1 MQGQFPLELL
11 GRAWANE
18 QHPPG
23 SLYSPDVHSPF
34 AVRTAKHFQGNQ
46 GQQNKR
52 LMAMEGKSYILI
64 LKSQYQIY
72 F

>member
-1 MQGQFPLELL
+1 MNSIPLGVCTVQMFILL
-11 GRAWANE
+11 WQLE
-18 QHPPG
+18 QQ
-23 SLYSPDVHSPF
+23 SD
-34 AVRTAKHFQGNQ
+34 FQGNQ